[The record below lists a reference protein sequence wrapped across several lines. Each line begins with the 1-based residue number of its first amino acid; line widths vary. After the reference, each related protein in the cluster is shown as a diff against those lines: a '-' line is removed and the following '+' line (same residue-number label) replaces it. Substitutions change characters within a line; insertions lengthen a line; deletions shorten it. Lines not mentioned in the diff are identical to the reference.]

1 MFSDSGG
8 LPARPPPGDAVWT
21 ERRAGPSP
29 ADRLPPLSSAP
40 APGRQCGHG
49 SMQPDDQCFPAG
61 SHHLRTAPC
70 GGAGGGGSPQAIPLG
85 SPSRSTGSACSGS
98 EGLRHG
104 SQGWW
109 REHLS
114 PRGALSTP
122 VGLADAVTPPSRAS
136 ESPGGV
142 SLHCWAP
149 ATVIRVCPLP
159 VAPRYPSL
167 PAKPAAFRSVIQSTS
182 GCVAGGDSAGSGS
195 VLA

>member
-1 MFSDSGG
+1 MCFLILGACPPGLLRETLSGRRG
-8 LPARPPPGDAVWT
+8 EQAPARPTASRRSPLLQL
-21 ERRAGPSP
+21 RAGSVV
-29 ADRLPPLSSAP
+29 
-40 APGRQCGHG
+40 
-49 SMQPDDQCFPAG
+49 M
-61 SHHLRTAPC
+61 APC
-70 GGAGGGGSPQAIPLG
+70 SPMTSAFQPITPPEDSATRRGGGGSPQAIPLG